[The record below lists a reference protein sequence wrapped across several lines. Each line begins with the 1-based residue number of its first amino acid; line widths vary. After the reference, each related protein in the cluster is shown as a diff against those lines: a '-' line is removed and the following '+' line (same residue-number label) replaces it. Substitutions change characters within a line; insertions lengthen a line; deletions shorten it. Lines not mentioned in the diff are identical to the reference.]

1 MIPVSRSGPSPKL
14 KLTIILSL
22 SLGPGHERDYS
33 AC

>member
-22 SLGPGHERDYS
+22 GPDHERDYS